1 VNVASG
7 VRQMQTSRRNLLRFA
22 GAFGVL
28 TAARTTYAQA
38 YPSRP
43 VRWIVPFPAGGPSDI
58 LARLI
63 GQSLAERLGQ
73 PFVIEN
79 RPGASGNIGT
89 QAVVTAPA
97 DGHTL
102 LFVAAPNAINVALYP
117 NVGFNFV
124 RDIAPV
130 ALIARGALVM
140 LVAPSFPAENVV
152 QFIAYAKAN
161 PGKINMASAGNG
173 TPPHVAGELFKAI
186 TGIDM
191 LHVPYRGV
199 APAITDLLGGQVHV
213 LFDPVPS
220 SIGYVRSGKLRALAV
235 TTAQRSES
243 LPDTPAL
250 GELVPGYE
258 ASTWFGAGAPKETPS
273 DIVAKLNGAINA
285 VLGEPAMKERLADL
299 GVSVLTGSPVEFARF
314 IAAEAEKW
322 GKIVTQ
328 AGIKLD

>member
-1 VNVASG
+1 
-7 VRQMQTSRRNLLRFA
+7 MQTSRRRLLCAA

-28 TAARTTYAQA
+28 VAARTAHAQA

-63 GQSLAERLGQ
+63 GQSLTERLGQ

-79 RPGASGNIGT
+79 RAGASGNVGT
-89 QAVVTAPA
+89 QAVVAAPP

-117 NVGFNFV
+117 NLGFNFV

-130 ALIARGALVM
+130 ATIARGALIM
-140 LVAPSFPAENVV
+140 LVTPSFPAESVA
-152 QFIAYAKAN
+152 QFIMYAEAN

-173 TPPHVAGELFKAI
+173 TPPHVAGELFKAM

-191 LHVPYRGV
+191 VHVPYRGV

-235 TTAQRSES
+235 TTAERSQL

-250 GELVPGYE
+250 SEFVPGYE
-258 ASTWFGAGAPKETPS
+258 ASTWFGAGAPRETPG
-273 DIVAKLNGAINA
+273 DIVGKLNSAINA
-285 VLGEPAMKERLADL
+285 ILGEPAMKARLADL
-299 GVSVLTGSPVEFARF
+299 GASVFTTSPADFGKFV
-314 IAAEAEKW
+314 AAEADKW
-322 GKIVTQ
+322 GKVVTL
-328 AGIKLD
+328 AGIKPD

>member
-1 VNVASG
+1 
-7 VRQMQTSRRNLLRFA
+7 MQTSRRNLLRAASALGVFA
-22 GAFGVL
+22 
-28 TAARTTYAQA
+28 AARMARAQA

-79 RPGASGNIGT
+79 RSGASGNIGT

-102 LFVAAPNAINVALYP
+102 LFAAAPNAINRALYP
-117 NVGFNFV
+117 HLGFNFV

-130 ALIARGALVM
+130 ASIARGALIM
-140 LVAPSFPAENVV
+140 LVPPSFPAESVP
-152 QFIAYAKAN
+152 QFIAYAKTN

-173 TPPHVAGELFKAI
+173 TPPHVAGELFKVMA
-186 TGIDM
+186 GVDM

-220 SIGYVRSGKLRALAV
+220 SIGYIRAGTLRALAV
-235 TTAQRSES
+235 TTAHRSES
-243 LPDTPAL
+243 LPGTPAL
-250 GELVPGYE
+250 GEFVPGYE
-258 ASTWFGAGAPKETPS
+258 ASTWFGAGAPRETPS
-273 DIVAKLNGAINA
+273 DIVSKLNGTMNA
-285 VLGEPAMKERLADL
+285 VLGEPAMKVRLADL
-299 GVSVLTGSPVEFARF
+299 GVAVFTGSPVDFARF
-314 IAAEAEKW
+314 IASETDKW
-322 GKIVTQ
+322 AKVVTL
-328 AGIKLD
+328 AGIKPD

>member
-1 VNVASG
+1 
-7 VRQMQTSRRNLLRFA
+7 MQTSRRRLLRAA

-28 TAARTTYAQA
+28 VAARTAHAQA

-63 GQSLAERLGQ
+63 GQSLTERLGQ

-79 RPGASGNIGT
+79 RVGASGNIGT
-89 QAVVTAPA
+89 QAVVAAPP

-102 LFVAAPNAINVALYP
+102 LFVAAPNAINVTLYP
-117 NVGFNFV
+117 NLGFNFV

-130 ALIARGALVM
+130 ATIARGALIM
-140 LVAPSFPAENVV
+140 LVTPSFPAESVA
-152 QFIAYAKAN
+152 QFITYAKAN

-173 TPPHVAGELFKAI
+173 TPPHVAGELFKAM

-191 LHVPYRGV
+191 VHVPYRGV
-199 APAITDLLGGQVHV
+199 APAITDLLGGRVHV

-235 TTAQRSES
+235 TTAERSQL

-250 GELVPGYE
+250 SEFVPGYE
-258 ASTWFGAGAPKETPS
+258 ASTWFGVGAPRETPG
-273 DIVAKLNGAINA
+273 DIVGKLNSAINA
-285 VLGEPAMKERLADL
+285 ILGEPAMKARLADL
-299 GVSVLTGSPVEFARF
+299 GASVFTGAPADFGKF
-314 IAAEAEKW
+314 IAAEADKW
-322 GKIVTQ
+322 GKVVTL
-328 AGIKLD
+328 AGIKPD

>member
-1 VNVASG
+1 
-7 VRQMQTSRRNLLRFA
+7 MQTSRRRLLSAA
-22 GAFGVL
+22 GAFVVL
-28 TAARTTYAQA
+28 VAARTARAQA

-63 GQSLAERLGQ
+63 GQSLTERLGQ

-79 RPGASGNIGT
+79 RAGASGNVGT
-89 QAVVTAPA
+89 QAVVAAPP

-117 NVGFNFV
+117 NLGFNFV
-124 RDIAPV
+124 RNIAPV
-130 ALIARGALVM
+130 ATIARGALIM
-140 LVAPSFPAENVV
+140 LVTPSFPAESVA
-152 QFIAYAKAN
+152 QFITYAKAN

-173 TPPHVAGELFKAI
+173 TPPHVAGELFKAM

-191 LHVPYRGV
+191 VHVPYRGV

-235 TTAQRSES
+235 TTAERSQF

-250 GELVPGYE
+250 SEFVPGYE
-258 ASTWFGAGAPKETPS
+258 ASTWFGAGAPRETPG
-273 DIVAKLNGAINA
+273 DIVGKLNSAINA
-285 VLGEPAMKERLADL
+285 VLGEPAMKARLADL
-299 GVSVLTGSPVEFARF
+299 GASVFTSSPADFGKFV
-314 IAAEAEKW
+314 AAEADKW
-322 GKIVTQ
+322 GEVVTL
-328 AGIKLD
+328 AGIKPD

>member
-1 VNVASG
+1 
-7 VRQMQTSRRNLLRFA
+7 MQTSRRRLLCAA

-28 TAARTTYAQA
+28 VAARTAHAQA

-63 GQSLAERLGQ
+63 GQSLTERLGQ

-79 RPGASGNIGT
+79 RAGASGNVGT
-89 QAVVTAPA
+89 QAVVAAPP

-102 LFVAAPNAINVALYP
+102 LFVAAPNAINVTLYP
-117 NVGFNFV
+117 NLGFNFV

-130 ALIARGALVM
+130 ATIARGALIM
-140 LVAPSFPAENVV
+140 LVTPSFPAESVA
-152 QFIAYAKAN
+152 QFITYAKAN

-173 TPPHVAGELFKAI
+173 TPPHVAGELFKAM

-191 LHVPYRGV
+191 VHVPYRGV

-235 TTAQRSES
+235 TTAERSQL

-250 GELVPGYE
+250 SEFVPGYE
-258 ASTWFGAGAPKETPS
+258 ASTWFGAGAPRETPG
-273 DIVAKLNGAINA
+273 DIVGKLNSAINA
-285 VLGEPAMKERLADL
+285 VLGEPAMKARLADL
-299 GVSVLTGSPVEFARF
+299 GASVFTSSSADFGKFV
-314 IAAEAEKW
+314 AAEADKW
-322 GKIVTQ
+322 GKVVTL
-328 AGIKLD
+328 AGIKPD

>member
-1 VNVASG
+1 
-7 VRQMQTSRRNLLRFA
+7 MQTSRRRLLCAA

-28 TAARTTYAQA
+28 VAARTAHAQV

-63 GQSLAERLGQ
+63 GQSLTERLGQ
-73 PFVIEN
+73 AFVIEN
-79 RPGASGNIGT
+79 RAGASGNIGT
-89 QAVVTAPA
+89 QAVVAAPP

-102 LFVAAPNAINVALYP
+102 LFVAAPNAINVTLYP
-117 NVGFNFV
+117 NLGFNFV

-130 ALIARGALVM
+130 ATIARGALIM
-140 LVAPSFPAENVV
+140 LVTPSFPAESVA
-152 QFIAYAKAN
+152 QFITYAKAN

-173 TPPHVAGELFKAI
+173 TPPHVAGELFKAM

-191 LHVPYRGV
+191 VHVPYRGV

-235 TTAQRSES
+235 TTAERSQL

-250 GELVPGYE
+250 SEFVPGYE
-258 ASTWFGAGAPKETPS
+258 ASTWFGAGAPRETPG
-273 DIVAKLNGAINA
+273 DIVGKLNSAISA
-285 VLGEPAMKERLADL
+285 ILGEPAVKARLADL
-299 GVSVLTGSPVEFARF
+299 GASVFTSSPADFGKFV
-314 IAAEAEKW
+314 AAEADKW
-322 GKIVTQ
+322 GKVVTL
-328 AGIKLD
+328 AGIKPD

>member
-1 VNVASG
+1 
-7 VRQMQTSRRNLLRFA
+7 MQPSRRRLLCAA

-28 TAARTTYAQA
+28 VAARTAHAQA

-63 GQSLAERLGQ
+63 GQSLTERLGQ

-79 RPGASGNIGT
+79 RGGASGNVGT
-89 QAVVTAPA
+89 QAVVAAPP

-117 NVGFNFV
+117 NLGFNFV

-130 ALIARGALVM
+130 ATIARGALIM
-140 LVAPSFPAENVV
+140 LVTPSFPAESVA
-152 QFIAYAKAN
+152 QFIMYAKAN

-173 TPPHVAGELFKAI
+173 TPPHVAGELFKAM

-191 LHVPYRGV
+191 VHVPYRGV

-235 TTAQRSES
+235 TTAERSQL

-250 GELVPGYE
+250 SEFVPGYE
-258 ASTWFGAGAPKETPS
+258 ASTWFGAGAPRETPG
-273 DIVAKLNGAINA
+273 DIVGKLNSAINA
-285 VLGEPAMKERLADL
+285 ILGEPAMKARLADL
-299 GVSVLTGSPVEFARF
+299 GASVFTTSPADFGKFV
-314 IAAEAEKW
+314 AAEADKW
-322 GKIVTQ
+322 GKVVTL
-328 AGIKLD
+328 AGIKPD